1 MAITITQP
9 LTNTLLTADTPTP
22 ANKTFRFRSG
32 YNKNVIK
39 WWHDTAKTVV
49 SGEIWFT
56 VTGIGTFKFQDL
68 VPLGTAFQFDCQQ
81 VIKMLFGQFK
91 DDKQY
96 VLSDYAIHDGSLSL
110 YAQVTLKVLYSDD
123 TEDSNPNVFT
133 YWNRAVMQHTDKLG
147 TLQAF
152 YEPSTLFNSAE
163 VGVAQVLMR
172 GGDTTIKPN
181 LARYLFTQK
190 IRVFK
195 GYPMDFAVIAEPTNN
210 KLIYTVEE
218 LNGDPY
224 GTDEYSGSTTYYT
237 NNEWIRRIIL
247 SDGQNLLPV
256 LDYPNLKAGKLTLE
270 LNTTLEE
277 PEAGPSEYGILYDIV
292 DECGIYLKWLNAR
305 GGWSYWL
312 FNRRNR
318 QQFTT
323 KTRGTILN
331 NNTLSYDTDEIA
343 LGVDAEEKL
352 QLYTQHLERWAL
364 NQLLDIA
371 TSPAVFIYTLDK
383 GTQTYANGTEHVWLR
398 VPQVNNF
405 KYTIKSETD
414 LYQVGFEFDLPRL
427 FTQTL

>member
-9 LTNTLLTADTPTP
+9 LTKTLLTADTPTP

-96 VLSDYAIHDGSLSL
+96 VLEHYSVIDKNLFLLTDIKL
-110 YAQVTLKVLYSDD
+110 VVNYSDTTND
-123 TEDSNPNVFT
+123 STEFRG
-133 YWNRAVMQHTDKLG
+133 YWTRAVMQHTDKLG

-152 YEPSTLFNSAE
+152 YEPSTVFNTANIF
-163 VGVAQVLMR
+163 GAQVLMR
-172 GGDTTIKPN
+172 GGDETIKPY
-181 LARYLFTQK
+181 LHRYGYGQK
-190 IRVFK
+190 IRIFK
-195 GYPMDFAVIAEPTNN
+195 GYPLDFTVISHRTNWLLKYN
-210 KLIYTVEE
+210 IETLA
-218 LNGDPY
+218 GDPY
-224 GTDEYSGSTTYYT
+224 ADAEYLEYGIPVY
-237 NNEWIRRIIL
+237 EIDDLIRRIIL

-277 PEAGPSEYGILYDIV
+277 PEAGPSEYGILYEIV

-331 NNTLSYDTDEIA
+331 NNTLSYDTDEVA